1 MAINNL
7 HRVAFNLDGLKN
19 VLDQLEPK
27 VRTFG
32 GRHFVN
38 VQKDQDFTL
47 NHIVDCFSELSRN
60 ELQNKQVIKAI
71 YDRVMTLDEACNKE
85 LSQKFIL
92 IRVATWIRHI
102 VGTLFFNRQSRLEAL
117 QKLSISNVIQPV
129 PASAQNISNLNNSA
143 GSDSESDE
151 QETSVAAQP
160 SEPSNEPPS
169 KQNAINN
176 LIDDIHQQVTTTNN
190 TRTISLNFRDFV
202 EQLPKYLSSHPLAA
216 QSILQRSD
224 QDVSIQIADFLKD
237 RMDIYQA
244 FNPGVSNRSRIEFDR
259 FCAMAAHFLRNEAK
273 KVALAIENG
282 NKVLLLQAE
291 SDSEIDEPD
300 FSVVVQQI
308 ESSHEQTSYQIATNN
323 LENKTNV
330 VSAPNSDDNYTSESD
345 EPDAQESVLV
355 QQTPL
360 HRTYPPFSLSD
371 AVPAGDYHSDNRDLF
386 EDQEI
391 LHQAEYIYAEEI
403 AVGNATVYARL
414 TWDGE
419 WVIQQQAKKG
429 CTAAATAMLIH
440 DHNKEITLIDC
451 SARNVNDWIED
462 LKKAGLEPL
471 WHQWEQSPQNR
482 MEILREL
489 VEMHGSAIVEI
500 DDKNIKGHVV
510 VVDKV
515 SEEGVSLRD
524 PYHGWAVTVTLDA
537 FDRVFPTL
545 FNLVQVKKDPLQDS
559 LNIDD
564 FVMTPSTLYVQNLAL
579 LSAFDETGVLIK
591 VDGDEKLVATDKPL
605 NKHEITRLITALN
618 ATMGES
624 NRIAIDTFLKLKKNK
639 TAANLKSFEI
649 AITNALTVFNAVKV
663 IQAEYAIPQPSF
675 SLLKATLKM
684 LQRLYNSFDLVA
696 KEFETAHKIA
706 NPFLSHLQEN
716 PANLEDF
723 CARFCINM
731 NVEIAIE
738 MINKGKKLVAGVIDG
753 TIESG
758 NHEDLLHFTWFL
770 MYKAIEKQQGFDSG
784 AFAIED
790 GNQRLYQFLL
800 KSKASSPVYARPST
814 HYANRSP
821 KKHHGID
828 VFDELMPAKKRTL
841 LFSMANNEDG
851 SQFLFIKPE
860 NFSALISPSTAF
872 DVWMHTVELFAAQR
886 NKLLYPGSDDEPN
899 MRKERVPSA
908 VLKDFEKLLNVQPG
922 IDKTEIRRK
931 AKLYG
936 ITFMYRYVQ
945 NLDREYPEFDTQKFL
960 SSLQEYDHLDKRTGR
975 EVYLT
980 QPDLN
985 N

>member
-1 MAINNL
+1 MAVNNL

-19 VLDQLEPK
+19 VLNHLEPQ

-47 NHIVDCFSELSRN
+47 NHIVDCFSELSGN
-60 ELQNKQVIKAI
+60 EPQNKQAIKAI
-71 YDRVMTLDEACNKE
+71 YDRVITLDEACNKQ

-92 IRVATWIRHI
+92 IRLATWIRHI
-102 VGTLFFNRQSRLEAL
+102 VGTLFFNRQGRLEAL
-117 QKLSISNVIQPV
+117 HKLSIGNVAPTPV
-129 PASAQNISNLNNSA
+129 PAQNIPRSA
-143 GSDSESDE
+143 PDISSDSDSESDE
-151 QETSVAAQP
+151 PDAQESIAVQP
-160 SEPSNEPPS
+160 REPSQEPPS
-169 KQNAINN
+169 NQNAVND
-176 LIDDIHQQVTTTNN
+176 LIVDIHQQVTTTNN
-190 TRTISLNFRDFV
+190 NRALSFNFRDFV
-202 EQLPKYLSSHPLAA
+202 EQLPKYLASHPQAA
-216 QSILQRSD
+216 LSLRHKSD
-224 QDVSIQIADFLKD
+224 QDVFTLVADFFKARPD
-237 RMDIYQA
+237 VYQA
-244 FNPGVSNRSRIEFDR
+244 FNPSSNGSAVEFNR
-259 FCAMAAHFLRNEAK
+259 FCAMGAHFLRIEAQK
-273 KVALAIENG
+273 ALQNVIEP
-282 NKVLLLQAE
+282 
-291 SDSEIDEPD
+291 SEDVRLVTD
-300 FSVVVQQI
+300 
-308 ESSHEQTSYQIATNN
+308 AT
-323 LENKTNV
+323 K
-330 VSAPNSDDNYTSESD
+330 P
-345 EPDAQESVLV
+345 
-355 QQTPL
+355 TPL
-360 HRTYPPFSLSD
+360 TRTYPPSSLSD
-371 AVPAGDYHSDNRDLF
+371 GVLFGDDLYPNLDLF
-386 EDQEI
+386 EDHEI
-391 LHQAEYIYAEEI
+391 LHQMECIYTETI
-403 AVGNATVYARL
+403 VVGNANVDARL

-429 CTAAATAMLIH
+429 CTAAATAMLIY
-440 DHNKEITLIDC
+440 DHNKEISLIDC

-462 LKKAGLEPL
+462 LKNAGLEPI
-471 WHQWEQSPQNR
+471 WHQWEQSPENR
-482 MEILREL
+482 MEILRHLIEK
-489 VEMHGSAIVEI
+489 HGSAIVEI

-515 SEEGVSLRD
+515 TDEGVSLRD

-537 FDRVFPTL
+537 FDRVLPTL
-545 FNLVQVKKDPLQDS
+545 FNLVQVKSDPLQDS

-564 FVMTPSTLYVQNLAL
+564 FEMTPSTQYAQNLTL
-579 LSAFDETGVLIK
+579 LSSFDEIGVLIK

-605 NKHEITRLITALN
+605 TKPEIGRLITALN
-618 ATMGES
+618 ATMGEA
-624 NRIAIDTFLKLKKNK
+624 NRIAIDTFLKLRKNK

-649 AITNALTVFNAVKV
+649 ATTNALIVFNAAKV
-663 IQAEYAIPQPSF
+663 IQAEYSIPESSF
-675 SLLKATLKM
+675 NQLQATLKM
-684 LQRLYNSFDLVA
+684 LQCLYNAFDSII
-696 KEFETAHKIA
+696 KEFEATHKIA
-706 NPFLSHLQEN
+706 NPFLSHLQRN
-716 PANLEDF
+716 PSDLEDF
-723 CARFCINM
+723 CTRFCTNM
-731 NVEIAIE
+731 NVDMA
-738 MINKGKKLVAGVIDG
+738 MKMVDKGKTLIAGIMNG
-753 TIESG
+753 NIKSG
-758 NHEDLLHFTWFL
+758 NHQDLLHLSWFL
-770 MYKAIEKQQGFDSG
+770 MYKAIEKNEGFEEG

-790 GNQRLYQFLL
+790 SNNALFNFLL
-800 KSKASSPVYARPST
+800 QSKATSTPYYRPST

-828 VFDELMPAKKRTL
+828 IFDELMPAKKRTL
-841 LFSMANNEDG
+841 LFSTANNEDG

-860 NFSALISPSTAF
+860 NFSALIAPSTAY